1 MSDSETT
8 PEMTREEI
16 HSLLRFY
23 AESGL
28 DFPISDVALDRFEA
42 VEEVQAVVA
51 DSDPRQSANAEKGKS
66 TDPHEPALMEMDPRK
81 RIKDAPRPVAQVD
94 AGVTLP
100 TEEVVAKAIA
110 MANASQDLD
119 ALKQAVETFEGCNL
133 KRSARSTIFE
143 GGKRGAK
150 LMIIG
155 GAPSGSDDNA
165 GSAFSGPG
173 GILLDKMLGAI
184 GLSRHEDVYISYCVP
199 WNPPGNSAPT
209 PLHLEMCAPFLAR
222 QIQLA
227 QPNVILV
234 LGNGAARH
242 VLKTRQTI
250 MQARGKW
257 TELPNFGIE
266 AIATFDPAMLISQPR
281 LKRHAWAD
289 LLSVKA
295 KLMAK

>member
-1 MSDSETT
+1 MSDTENTS
-8 PEMTREEI
+8 EMTVEAI

-28 DFPISDVALDRFEA
+28 DFPISDVALDRFEMVPEQA
-42 VEEVQAVVA
+42 APQSVAPVE
-51 DSDPRQSANAEKGKS
+51 NIKAENKKS
-66 TDPHEPALMEMDPRK
+66 TDPHEPELMEMDPRK
-81 RIKDAPRPVAQVD
+81 RMKDAPRPIAQ
-94 AGVTLP
+94 ANLAVTLP

-110 MANASQDLD
+110 MADAAQDLD

-143 GGKRGAK
+143 GGKRGAR

-155 GAPSGSDDNA
+155 GAPTGNDDNA
-165 GSAFSGPG
+165 GSAFSGPNG
-173 GILLDKMLGAI
+173 LLLEKMLGAI
-184 GLSRHEDVYISYCVP
+184 GLSRHEDVYMSYCVP

-227 QPNVILV
+227 KPELILV
-234 LGNGAARH
+234 LGNGAVRH
-242 VLKTRQTI
+242 ILKTRQTI

-257 TELPNFGIE
+257 TELPNFGIQ
-266 AIATFDPAMLISQPR
+266 AIATFDPAMLITQPK
-281 LKRHAWAD
+281 LKRHAWLD

-295 KLMAK
+295 KLAAQ

>member
-1 MSDSETT
+1 MSDTDNAND
-8 PEMTREEI
+8 MTVEEI

-42 VEEVQAVVA
+42 APEPKRAE
-51 DSDPRQSANAEKGKS
+51 SDAAPANSKS

-81 RIKDAPRPVAQVD
+81 RVKDAPRPIAQAD
-94 AGVTLP
+94 TAVTLP
-100 TEEVVAKAIA
+100 TEEVIAKAIA
-110 MANASQDLD
+110 LADVASDLD

-155 GAPSGSDDNA
+155 GAPTGIDDNA
-165 GSAFSGPG
+165 GSAFSGPNG
-173 GILLDKMLGAI
+173 LLLEKMLSAI
-184 GLSRHEDVYISYCVP
+184 GLSRHDDVYISYCVP
-199 WNPPGNSAPT
+199 WSPPGNSAPT
-209 PLHLEMCAPFLAR
+209 PLHLDMCAPFLAR

-227 QPNVILV
+227 KPELILL

-242 VLKTRQTI
+242 ILKTRQTI

-257 TELPNFGIE
+257 TMLPNFDIE
-266 AIATFDPAMLISQPR
+266 AIATFDPAMLINQPR
-281 LKRHAWAD
+281 LKRNAWLD
-289 LLSVKA
+289 LLSLKA
-295 KLMAK
+295 KLAAK

>member
-1 MSDSETT
+1 MSDTENTS
-8 PEMTREEI
+8 EMTVEEI

-28 DFPISDVALDRFEA
+28 DFPISDIALDRFEMVPEQA
-42 VEEVQAVVA
+42 APQSVAPVE
-51 DSDPRQSANAEKGKS
+51 NIKAENKKS
-66 TDPHEPALMEMDPRK
+66 TDPHEPELMEMDPRK
-81 RIKDAPRPVAQVD
+81 RMKDAPRPIAQ
-94 AGVTLP
+94 ANLAVTLP
-100 TEEVVAKAIA
+100 TEEVVAKAVA
-110 MANASQDLD
+110 MADAAQDLD

-143 GGKRGAK
+143 GGKRGAR

-155 GAPSGSDDNA
+155 GAPTGNDDNA
-165 GSAFSGPG
+165 GSAFSGPNG
-173 GILLDKMLGAI
+173 LLLEKMLGAI
-184 GLSRHEDVYISYCVP
+184 GLSRHEDIYMSYCVP

-227 QPNVILV
+227 KPELILV
-234 LGNGAARH
+234 LGNGAVRH
-242 VLKTRQTI
+242 ILKTRQTI

-257 TELPNFGIE
+257 TELPNFGIQ
-266 AIATFDPAMLISQPR
+266 AIATFDPAMLINQPK
-281 LKRHAWAD
+281 LKRHAWLD

-295 KLMAK
+295 KLAAQ

>member
-1 MSDSETT
+1 MSDTENTS
-8 PEMTREEI
+8 EMTVEEI

-28 DFPISDVALDRFEA
+28 DFPISDVALDRFEMA
-42 VEEVQAVVA
+42 PEQAAPQSVAPVE
-51 DSDPRQSANAEKGKS
+51 NIKAENKKS
-66 TDPHEPALMEMDPRK
+66 TDPHEPELMEMDPRK
-81 RIKDAPRPVAQVD
+81 RMKDAPRPIAQ
-94 AGVTLP
+94 ANLAVTLP
-100 TEEVVAKAIA
+100 TEEVVAKAVA
-110 MANASQDLD
+110 MADAAQDLD

-143 GGKRGAK
+143 GGKRGAR

-155 GAPSGSDDNA
+155 GAPTGNDDNA
-165 GSAFSGPG
+165 GSAFSGPNG
-173 GILLDKMLGAI
+173 LLLEKMLGAI
-184 GLSRHEDVYISYCVP
+184 GLSRHEDVYMSYCVP

-227 QPNVILV
+227 KPELILV
-234 LGNGAARH
+234 LGNGAVRH
-242 VLKTRQTI
+242 ILKTRQTI

-257 TELPNFGIE
+257 TELPNFGIQ
-266 AIATFDPAMLISQPR
+266 AIATFDPAMLINQPK
-281 LKRHAWAD
+281 LKRHAWLD

-295 KLMAK
+295 KLAAQ

>member
-1 MSDSETT
+1 MSDTENTS
-8 PEMTREEI
+8 EMTVEEI

-28 DFPISDVALDRFEA
+28 DFPISDVALDRFEMVPEQA
-42 VEEVQAVVA
+42 APQSVAPVE
-51 DSDPRQSANAEKGKS
+51 NIKAENKKS
-66 TDPHEPALMEMDPRK
+66 TDPHEPELMEMDPRK
-81 RIKDAPRPVAQVD
+81 RMKDAPRPIAQ
-94 AGVTLP
+94 ANLAVTLP
-100 TEEVVAKAIA
+100 TEEVVAKAVA
-110 MANASQDLD
+110 MADAAQDLD

-143 GGKRGAK
+143 GGKRGAR

-155 GAPSGSDDNA
+155 GAPTGNDDNA
-165 GSAFSGPG
+165 GSAFSGPNG
-173 GILLDKMLGAI
+173 LLLEKMLGAI
-184 GLSRHEDVYISYCVP
+184 GLSRHEDVYMSYCVP

-227 QPNVILV
+227 KPEFILV
-234 LGNGAARH
+234 LGNGAVRH
-242 VLKTRQTI
+242 ILKTHQTI

-257 TELPNFGIE
+257 TELPNFGIQ
-266 AIATFDPAMLISQPR
+266 AIATFDPAMLITQPK
-281 LKRHAWAD
+281 LKRHAWLD

-295 KLMAK
+295 KLAAQ

>member
-1 MSDSETT
+1 MSDTENTS
-8 PEMTREEI
+8 EMTVEEI

-28 DFPISDVALDRFEA
+28 DFPISDVALDRFEM
-42 VEEVQAVVA
+42 VPEQAAPQSVA
-51 DSDPRQSANAEKGKS
+51 PAENIKAENKKS
-66 TDPHEPALMEMDPRK
+66 TDPHEPELMEMDPRK
-81 RIKDAPRPVAQVD
+81 RMKDAPRPIAQ
-94 AGVTLP
+94 ANLAVTLP
-100 TEEVVAKAIA
+100 TEEVVAKAVA
-110 MANASQDLD
+110 MADAAQDLD

-143 GGKRGAK
+143 GGKRGAR

-155 GAPSGSDDNA
+155 GAPTGNDDNA
-165 GSAFSGPG
+165 GSAFSGPNG
-173 GILLDKMLGAI
+173 LLLEKMLGAI
-184 GLSRHEDVYISYCVP
+184 GLSRHEDVYMSYCVP

-227 QPNVILV
+227 KPELILV
-234 LGNGAARH
+234 LGNGAVRH
-242 VLKTRQTI
+242 ILKTRQTI

-257 TELPNFGIE
+257 TELPNFGIQ
-266 AIATFDPAMLISQPR
+266 AIATFDPAMLITQPK
-281 LKRHAWAD
+281 LKRHAWLD

-295 KLMAK
+295 KLAAQ